1 MKHPQFRQTLFLP
14 IAALLCLFILAE
26 VNYPWLAP
34 HSQLALFAMLG
45 LILVF
50 LKYPLHPRVA
60 DNVACQAL
68 DRVLAAGV
76 LLCFGYVIV
85 QTEPIFESLWLDGKS
100 LGDRA
105 GAERVVDYVVG
116 ACGLLLILEA
126 TRRTV
131 GVTLMLLACIFLIY
145 AAFGQLMP
153 TWLFPHRGYPIE
165 RIVSQTFLH
174 SQGTFGIALRVMF
187 TYVFLFVLFGTLLER
202 TGATR
207 YILELARRIFGT
219 SAGGP
224 AKVAVLSSG
233 MMGSLSGSAVANTAT
248 TGTFTIPLMQRA
260 GFKPAIAGGIEAA
273 ASSGGA
279 LVPPIMGAGA
289 YMMLEIVEPAVTYL
303 EIIRAALLPAV
314 LYYTALLCIVH
325 FYAKRNREGASIRHR
340 DGKVLH
346 RDGEVLHRDQEV
358 SPTDVR
364 VGGTSLSRYGGNGVH
379 RDGEVLHRDQEV
391 SPTGEEDA
399 PTRIQ
404 GVVFFTAFL
413 TLIGFLLMG
422 ATPFRAVSW
431 SLLVVVGVSLFRPE
445 TRLGISGVLKA
456 MENAAHSGVSLIA
469 AAACVGII
477 LGVVTLTGVGGKLPS
492 ALLPLASTNLIL
504 ALLLLMIST
513 IILGMG
519 LPSSVCYLLMAILVG
534 PVLLDLGVV
543 PLAAH
548 FFIFYFG
555 MMSMVTPPVA
565 LAAYTA
571 SAIAS
576 SRIMPTAFAAFRFA
590 LVGFA
595 LPYAFVLR
603 PELLWLSAAGGTPAL
618 SVVLANLC
626 LTLIGT
632 VIFAAGVAGYA
643 FKTVTLWERG
653 ILFIAVALLFFIPT
667 EMQWLWVHG
676 LALLASIAVFW
687 YNRVN

>member
-1 MKHPQFRQTLFLP
+1 MKHPQFKQTLFLP

-26 VNYPWLAP
+26 VNYPRLAP

-50 LKYPLHPRVA
+50 LKYPLYPRVA
-60 DNVACQAL
+60 DNVACQTL
-68 DRVLAAGV
+68 DGVLAAGV

-85 QTEPIFESLWLDGKS
+85 QTEPIFESFWLDGKS

-325 FYAKRNREGASIRHR
+325 FYAKRNRENASIRHR
-340 DGKVLH
+340 DGEVLH
-346 RDGEVLHRDQEV
+346 RDGKVLHRDQEV
-358 SPTDVR
+358 SPT
-364 VGGTSLSRYGGNGVH
+364 
-379 RDGEVLHRDQEV
+379 GEEGAPTVLHRDREV

-618 SVVLANLC
+618 WVVFANLC
-626 LTLIGT
+626 LTLMGT

-687 YNRVN
+687 YNRVK

>member
-325 FYAKRNREGASIRHR
+325 FYAKRNRENASIR
-340 DGKVLH
+340 H
-346 RDGEVLHRDQEV
+346 RDGEVLHRD
-358 SPTDVR
+358 R
-364 VGGTSLSRYGGNGVH
+364 G
-379 RDGEVLHRDQEV
+379 V

-399 PTRIQ
+399 PTGIQ

-504 ALLLLMIST
+504 ALLLLMVST

-603 PELLWLSAAGGTPAL
+603 PELLWLSAAGGAPAL
-618 SVVLANLC
+618 WVVLVNLC

-687 YNRVN
+687 YNKVK